1 MFHFTARPAVHADM
15 KAVCKICRD
24 ALNTELPQKELE
36 RVYTEI
42 IEDVSQMVMVSVH
55 SGHVAGF
62 IHARRVFDMVLG
74 EHAEIVSAAMN
85 PYYRGKGG
93 GKLMLAGIEAW
104 SSQMLAPKIICVLK
118 SENEVFKTLLQNNGY
133 VRGGFGA
140 FEKTLV

>member
-15 KAVCKICRD
+15 KAICKICRD
-24 ALNTELPQKELE
+24 ALNSELPQKELE

-62 IHARRVFDMVLG
+62 IHARRVLDMVLG
-74 EHAEIVSAAMN
+74 EHAEIVTAAMN

-93 GKLMLAGIEAW
+93 GALMLAGIEAW

-118 SENEVFKTLLQNNGY
+118 SENGAFGTLLQNNGY
-133 VRGGFGA
+133 VCGGFGA
-140 FEKTLV
+140 FEKTIV